1 MYKRTNHVANGKNR
15 SLTSQ
20 LNEEKQARGGTSV
33 EEAQE
38 RAQWPFCHE
47 LCPGTPT
54 ERKVSYII
62 DD

>member
-1 MYKRTNHVANGKNR
+1 MYKRTNQVANDRDK
-15 SLTSQ
+15 SVTSQ
-20 LNEEKQARGGTSV
+20 LNEEKQAGGGTCV

-38 RAQWPFCHE
+38 RARWPFCHE
-47 LCPGTPT
+47 LRPGTPT